1 MGSAGSGRAISPGS
15 QGRDVSYRMAVLHWL
30 LDNTR
35 EEKVVNVR
43 WLWVPLV
50 GASVFLALPGNET
63 IGGVLGDVVGHFF
76 SAALVA
82 VVPVVGYRLIFK
94 DIGEKEI
101 TYIFAASWAY
111 LVISQIF
118 KL

>member
-1 MGSAGSGRAISPGS
+1 M
-15 QGRDVSYRMAVLHWL
+15 
-30 LDNTR
+30 
-35 EEKVVNVR
+35 VNIR
-43 WLWVPLV
+43 WLWVPLLGV
-50 GASVFLALPGNET
+50 SVFLALPGNET

-82 VVPVVGYRLIFK
+82 VVPVVGYRLIYK
-94 DIGEKEI
+94 EIGEKEI

-111 LVISQIF
+111 LVISQLF

>member
-1 MGSAGSGRAISPGS
+1 MTATWINRVRTGVEFFIEDPGARSGVG
-15 QGRDVSYRMAVLHWL
+15 GE
-30 LDNTR
+30 NTEAR
-35 EEKVVNVR
+35 EVNIR
-43 WLWVPLV
+43 WLWIPLV

-76 SAALVA
+76 SAAMVA

-101 TYIFAASWAY
+101 TYIFAAAWAY